1 MGLTKKL
8 TLLSTHSDW
17 TGKFTG
23 HAPLALRPATATQ
36 AAALLAHCAS
46 RRLAVVPQG
55 GNTGLVG
62 GGVPLFDEVV
72 VSTDRMVG
80 VTSVDA
86 AAGTVSALAGTT
98 LADVDAAAGTAGM
111 VAPLDL
117 GARAS
122 CAIGGNVA
130 TNAGGVRVLRYGSLR
145 STVLGL
151 TAALPNGTVLDLD
164 RPLRK
169 DNTGYDLKQLLIG
182 SEGTLALITSVT
194 LATPPAPTDPAL
206 ALLACPSWS
215 AVQAV
220 LATARLT
227 LGEALSAAEFL
238 DAPSTAL
245 AVAHVPAARTRLPG
259 AGAPFYVLL
268 EAAGVCPSHD
278 AAKMDALVESV
289 LESGAAVDGTRPA
302 SAAQAASLWS
312 LREGVPLAL
321 KTAGTVFKYDVSV
334 PVGEMDAVVRDTRD
348 RVAAVA
354 DAAER
359 TSSTP
364 CTRPTVVSYGHLGDG
379 NLHLNVSA
387 PSPAPP
393 GLAAALEPWVY
404 DRVAATRG
412 SISAEHGLG
421 LMKASLIG
429 HSKQPAAVALMRAIK
444 AAFDPVG
451 IMNPY
456 KVLPA
461 E

>member
-1 MGLTKKL
+1 
-8 TLLSTHSDW
+8 
-17 TGKFTG
+17 
-23 HAPLALRPATATQ
+23 
-36 AAALLAHCAS
+36 
-46 RRLAVVPQG
+46 
-55 GNTGLVG
+55 
-62 GGVPLFDEVV
+62 
-72 VSTDRMVG
+72 MVG
-80 VTSVDA
+80 ITSIDP
-86 AAGTVSALAGTT
+86 AAGTVSARAGTT
-98 LADVDAAAGTAGM
+98 LADFDAAAASAGM

-145 STVLGL
+145 ATVLGL
-151 TAALPNGTVLDLD
+151 TAALADGTVLDLD

-206 ALLACPSWS
+206 VLLACPSWS

-227 LGEALSAAEFL
+227 LGEALSAAEFI
-238 DAPSTAL
+238 DAPSVAL
-245 AVAHVPAARTRLPG
+245 AATHVPAARARLPG

-289 LESGAAVDGTRPA
+289 VESGAAVDGTHPE
-302 SAAQAASLWS
+302 SAAQASSLWS

-321 KTAGTVFKYDVSV
+321 KTAGAVFKYDVSV
-334 PVGEMDAVVRDTRD
+334 PVGEMDAVVRDTRE

-354 DAAER
+354 DAAKKN
-359 TSSTP
+359 SPSTP
-364 CTRPTVVSYGHLGDG
+364 FTRPTVVSYGHLGDG

-387 PSPAPP
+387 PEPAPP
-393 GLAAALEPWVY
+393 GLAAALEPWIY
-404 DRVAATRG
+404 DRVAAARG

-429 HSKQPAAVALMRAIK
+429 HSKPPEAIMLMRAIK